1 MTYAKLILPYNPVDQ
16 QVNTSPKAKMSLKGK
31 LTSAL
36 SNASN
41 VVKNAV
47 KNPGQTMSNLGKYLQ
62 QNEDAIVNKFSGIAM
77 GQLLVD
83 GKVTNEAALDYLFL
97 GAFPALNQTYT
108 ALGYTGISQMKT
120 AMLDGTINVGNFVNG
135 FTKTLKAVTD
145 LKNKVKNIE
154 SFKEKNVIEIDIV
167 YSHQEEYLS
176 ESGDRR
182 VQEGMTWT
190 EFIHNLPETFNLNCG
205 LQDNKRY
212 SVQEFKD
219 LLRFLR
225 MKKVPF
231 SIEVDEELIENVIL
245 QNFQPSREGA
255 TNALDYILQLKKA
268 RVGNVESAEI
278 VILPLP
284 TTAEDSASG
293 EGGTVGTGGLPKIP
307 NYDNNPFDET
317 KKIMQNK
324 RRSWAKSLFEPQ
336 P

>member
-1 MTYAKLILPYNPVDQ
+1 MTYAKLILPYTPIDQ

-36 SNASN
+36 SKAGNA
-41 VVKNAV
+41 VKNAV

-62 QNEDAIVNKFSGIAM
+62 QNEDTIVNKFSGIAIS
-77 GQLLVD
+77 QLLID
-83 GKVTNEAALDYLFL
+83 GKVTNKAALDYLFL

-120 AMLDGTINVGNFVNG
+120 AMQNGTINVGNFVNG

-154 SFKEKNVIEIDIV
+154 SFKEKNIVEIDIV

-205 LQDNKRY
+205 IQDNKRY
-212 SVQEFKD
+212 SIQEFKD
-219 LLRFLR
+219 ILRFLR
-225 MKKVPF
+225 LKRIPF

-245 QNFQPSREGA
+245 QNFQPIREGA
-255 TNALDYILQLKKA
+255 TNALDYTLQLKKVK
-268 RVGNVESAEI
+268 VGTVETADI

-284 TTAEDSASG
+284 TTVEDSASG
-293 EGGTVGTGGLPKIP
+293 SGSKTSTDMPKMP

>member
-1 MTYAKLILPYNPVDQ
+1 MTYAKLILPYTPVDQ

-41 VVKNAV
+41 AVKNAV

-97 GAFPALNQTYT
+97 GAFPALNQSYA

-293 EGGTVGTGGLPKIP
+293 EGGTVSTGGLPKIP